1 MSNDEEIFRRLVV
14 EFNMLEGASDEFQS
28 RLSFIGTGLAEI
40 RLASSTLEGLES
52 EAKGSL
58 ILVPI
63 GGGSYMK
70 AEVSDAEK
78 VIVGVGAGVVVEK
91 TVKEAKASVDKQLAD
106 LEKLRQTVQQQL
118 LQVIQRM
125 EEVRTKINELSSKL
139 AEGKRSV

>member
-1 MSNDEEIFRRLVV
+1 
-14 EFNMLEGASDEFQS
+14 
-28 RLSFIGTGLAEI
+28 
-40 RLASSTLEGLES
+40 
-52 EAKGSL
+52 
-58 ILVPI
+58 
-63 GGGSYMK
+63 MK